1 MKTFY
6 LTTPIYYVNDKP
18 HIGHAYTTI
27 LADVL
32 TRFHRNSGEDVFFLT
47 GLDEHGQKV
56 QQAAEK
62 HGVDPQKHCNQMAP
76 RFLKLWENLHIQNDD
91 FIRTT
96 EKRHVDVV
104 QHILQKVYDKGDIY
118 EDEYEG
124 LYSVSEERFIT
135 EKEADSGE
143 FRDIKEL
150 KEKNY
155 FFRMSNYQQ
164 ALIDHIKN
172 NSDFIQPKHR
182 KNEVLGF
189 LKQPLEDLCISRPK
203 SRLGWGIELPFDSD
217 YVTYVW
223 FDALINYITAPGYNV
238 NEENFNKYWPANYH
252 LIGKDILTT
261 HSVYWPTMLMSAN
274 IPLPQAIFAH
284 GWWLIGESKMSK
296 SLGNVVDPL
305 GLIEEYGVDPVRYY
319 LMREMVLGQDAS
331 FTIESFIKRYNSDLA
346 NDFGNLL
353 SRISNL
359 LKKFFDGRIPQDQ
372 DDSAEGLDVKSKAVE
387 TVAIVWEKIEVMRVN
402 EAIEIILQFVR
413 SINKY
418 IETKAPWKLAKE
430 EPEIAGKVLFTA
442 AEALRVSAI
451 LLSPIMP
458 NRTQIVLETLGATE
472 SGLDWG
478 GLTSGI
484 EVKLHDPLFPRIN
497 IKKLENS
504 VENHGKKEELENVIT
519 FDEFQNVELKTAKI
533 LKAEKVEGADKLLK
547 LQIKVGD
554 EQRQIVSGIAQF
566 YSPEE
571 LVEKMIVVVTNL
583 KPATIF
589 GIESNGMLLAAKNG
603 KTLTLMTIDSEKV
616 SSGMRIY

>member
-62 HGVDPQKHCNQMAP
+62 HGVDPQKHCNEMAP

-135 EKEADSGE
+135 KKEADSGE

-155 FFRMSNYQQ
+155 FFKMSNYQQ

-359 LKKFFDGRIPQDQ
+359 LKKFFDSRIPQDE

-430 EPEIAGKVLFTA
+430 EPKIAGKVLFTA

-458 NRTQIVLETLGATE
+458 NRTQTVLETLGATE

-484 EVKLHDPLFPRIN
+484 EIKLHDPLFPRIN

-504 VENHGKKEELENVIT
+504 VENHWKKEELENVIT

-566 YSPEE
+566 YPPEE

-589 GIESNGMLLAAKNG
+589 GIESNGMLLAAKNE